1 MWVKRHHAA
10 QAHIYCPLNPSCY
23 ARTQDGMKI
32 FALVTAILLLGAH
45 NLGADEPVRIGG
57 TGTGIIL
64 MQKLAEAYL
73 QQQPGANIR
82 PLLPPLGSGGSL
94 HALRDGVIEIAV
106 TGRVPRDGEG
116 RFQTLDYAQS
126 PLVIASHGRRPMQ
139 NFTTRDLVGVYAGRQ
154 AAWPDGEPIRLVLR
168 LPFESDNIVL
178 RQLSPDMG
186 SAIEAT
192 VARKAGPVAE
202 DDLDAADLLESLP
215 GSLGSTTLGLLRT
228 RGRPLTVHMLD
239 GSPPTLDHLASGR
252 YPLAKPLF
260 VITRA
265 SPDGATADFVRFLQ
279 SPAVRDLLLRLHFLP
294 GFR

>member
-1 MWVKRHHAA
+1 
-10 QAHIYCPLNPSCY
+10 
-23 ARTQDGMKI
+23 MKT

-45 NLGADEPVRIGG
+45 NLGANEPVRIGG
-57 TGTGIIL
+57 TGTGIVL
-64 MQKLAEAYL
+64 MQKLADAYL
-73 QQQPGANIR
+73 QQQPGAKIR

-94 HALRDGVIEIAV
+94 RALRDGVIEIAV

-116 RFQTLDYAQS
+116 RFQVLDYARS
-126 PLVIASHGRRPMQ
+126 PLVVASHGRRPMQ
-139 NFTTRDLVGVYAGRQ
+139 NFTTNDLVEIYAGRQ
-154 AAWPDGEPIRLVLR
+154 ATWPDGEPIRLVLR

-178 RQLSPDMG
+178 RQLGPALG
-186 SAIEAT
+186 SAIEAAA
-192 VARKAGPVAE
+192 ARKAGPVAE
-202 DDLDAADLLESLP
+202 DDLDAVDLLESLP